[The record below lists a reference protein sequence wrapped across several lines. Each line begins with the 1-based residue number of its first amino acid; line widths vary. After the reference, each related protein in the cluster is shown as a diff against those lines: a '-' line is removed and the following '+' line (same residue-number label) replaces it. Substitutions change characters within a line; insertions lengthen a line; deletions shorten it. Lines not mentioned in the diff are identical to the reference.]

1 MAADKREIILTDKAP
16 APGAYSQA
24 VKYGGLVFVSGQ
36 TPEDPRT
43 GRPVL
48 GTIAEQTELVLNNIR
63 AILEAAGSSLDKAL
77 KVNIYLS
84 DLTLKP
90 AMNEV
95 YKRFFPARPPARI
108 ALAVKGLDDG
118 ADIEIDLIAAAG

>member
-1 MAADKREIILTDKAP
+1 MGRREIILTDQAP
-16 APGAYSQA
+16 PPGPYSQA

-43 GRPVL
+43 GRPVR
-48 GTIAEQTELVLNNIR
+48 GSIAEQSELVLNNIK
-63 AILEAAGSSLDKAL
+63 AILEAAGSGLDKVL

-84 DLTLKP
+84 DLALKP

-95 YKRFFPARPPARI
+95 YRRFFPVQPPARI
-108 ALAVKGLDDG
+108 AMAVKGLDDDL
-118 ADIEIDLIAAAG
+118 DIEIDVIAAAE